1 MDYVALHA
9 RFRPDKLA
17 ISDLAH
23 KRQWTY
29 SQFNQSIA
37 RCVTVL
43 EASGVGAADRVAC
56 LSKNRA
62 ELIAL
67 HLACARMGAIF
78 VPLNWRLSPA
88 EIVQLVDDCMPTVLV
103 GDSMVEGIGID
114 CRPVEELFERCNS
127 SEPTYPPGVSP
138 DLPSLI
144 LYTSGTT
151 GKPKGVMLSERNITE
166 TAINFSILGDVES
179 RSGFLCESPM
189 FHIVGLITS
198 VRPPFLRGGHV
209 VISDG
214 FVPERTLSRLSAPDL
229 EISHFFCVP
238 QMALALRGEESFD
251 PDKLRHLKAI
261 FTGGAPHPEAQI
273 REWLNDGIA
282 LVDGYGSSE
291 AGTVFGMPL
300 DSAIINAKAGSVGV
314 PTPRIGH
321 RLVDN
326 SGNIVAN
333 GFEGELQLRGDN
345 VTGGYWRR
353 ESDHRDFF
361 TDDGWFRTGDI
372 LTRDEDGFY
381 RVIDRK
387 KDMYIS
393 GGENIYPAEIEA
405 LLVKFPGVREIA
417 VAGVPDKKWGEV
429 GCIFYVTASTSVTIE
444 EFSDFLDGKLA
455 RYKLPRK
462 VRKLEKIPRNSA
474 GKILKHALKEMF
486 TGEPYEK

>member
-17 ISDLAH
+17 VSDLAH
-23 KRQWTY
+23 KRHWTY
-29 SQFNQSIA
+29 SQFDQCIA
-37 RCVTVL
+37 RCVTAL
-43 EASGVGAADRVAC
+43 QTSEIAAGDRVAA

-62 ELIAL
+62 ELITL

-88 EIVQLVDDCMPTVLV
+88 EISHLIDDCMPTLLM
-103 GDSMVEGIGID
+103 GDSMAGSVGVDYQPI
-114 CRPVEELFERCNS
+114 EELFERCDS
-127 SEPTYPPGVSP
+127 CEPAFPPAVSA

-179 RSGFLCESPM
+179 QSGFLCESPM

-214 FVPERTLSRLSAPDL
+214 FVPERTLSRLSDPEL
-229 EISHFFCVP
+229 NISHFFCVP
-238 QMALALRGEESFD
+238 QMARALRREDSFD
-251 PDKLRHLKAI
+251 PEKLRHLKAI

-300 DSAIINAKAGSVGV
+300 DRTIIDSKAGSVGV

-326 SGNIVAN
+326 NGNTVPDGI
-333 GFEGELQLRGDN
+333 EGELQLRGDN
-345 VTGGYWRR
+345 VTAGYWQR
-353 ESDHRDFF
+353 ENDYSEYF
-361 TDDGWFRTGDI
+361 TDDGWFLTGDI
-372 LTRDEDGFY
+372 LMIDEDGFY

-405 LLVKFPGVREIA
+405 LLAKFPGVTEIT
-417 VAGVPDKKWGEV
+417 VAGVPDKKWGDV
-429 GCIFYVTASTSVTIE
+429 GCIFYVTDSATVTIE
-444 EFSDFLDGKLA
+444 EFSDFLSGKLA

-462 VRKLEKIPRNSA
+462 ALKLEKIPRNSA

-486 TGEPYEK
+486 IGQ